1 MRRSI
6 LDWNSLNFS
15 TEPALTPRILPAVM
29 PEENP
34 LRRDVDQFILEEID
48 SVPHL
53 EALLL
58 LWNRRPRV
66 WTVEELAHQLYVSA
80 DQTTDIVRDLQS
92 RGLITFDAGRCAWN
106 ESWANTEL
114 IQAVDRFWRRE
125 LIRISSLIH
134 TKASPSVRQF
144 ASAFRFR
151 KSQNLAEKEQKKD

>member
-1 MRRSI
+1 MDES
-6 LDWNSLNFS
+6 
-15 TEPALTPRILPAVM
+15 A
-29 PEENP
+29 

-66 WTVEELAHQLYVSA
+66 WTVSELARQLYIST
-80 DQTTDIVRDLQS
+80 DQTSDIVRDLQS
-92 RGLITFDAGRCAWN
+92 RGLVSCDAGQCAWN
-106 ESWANTEL
+106 ESWPNPEL

-134 TKASPSVRQF
+134 SKASPSVRQF
-144 ASAFRFR
+144 ASAFRFKR
-151 KSQNLAEKEQKKD
+151 GQNPAEKEPKKD

>member
-1 MRRSI
+1 M
-6 LDWNSLNFS
+6 
-15 TEPALTPRILPAVM
+15 E
-29 PEENP
+29 EENT

-66 WTVEELAHQLYVSA
+66 YSVTELAHQLYISS
-80 DQTTDIVRDLQS
+80 DQTSNIVRDLQS
-92 RGLITFDAGRCAWN
+92 RGLVTILETGQCSFSDAWPHP
-106 ESWANTEL
+106 EL

-144 ASAFRFR
+144 ASAFRLR
-151 KSQNLAEKEQKKD
+151 RQNPAEKETKKD